1 MVETIFD
8 LNLYEIPLTKALKYH
23 RAFYGLWR
31 RSDDQ
36 TTTWLK
42 RVQNCIRHCE
52 YPTISMEFFLFDRFI
67 CGLTVNELKS
77 IQSVKKSWS
86 LKQLMEHFSKGN
98 HDTGH
103 IKLANA
109 VIDHHHISQ
118 IENINLDEMKSEPV
132 CYKTQ
137 NPNSFYHR

>member
-8 LNLYEIPLTKALKYH
+8 LNLYEIPSNKALKYH

-42 RVQNCIRHCE
+42 RVQNCIRHCQ
-52 YPTISMEFFLFDRFI
+52 YPTITMEFLLFDRFI
-67 CGLTVNELKS
+67 CGLTANELKS

-86 LKQLMEHFSKGN
+86 LKQLMEHFSN
-98 HDTGH
+98 ESNDIAIRGH
-103 IKLANA
+103 NELANS
-109 VIDHHHISQ
+109 VIDHQNVSQ
-118 IENINLDEMKSEPV
+118 MENITIDVMKSEPV
-132 CYKTQ
+132 CQKNQ
-137 NPNSFYHR
+137 NSS